1 MKLSRVLAPIVAA
14 TVILTGCGGPS
25 ESDCTKALNKYL
37 QNRKFQYLFL
47 ERLIVLLPKIIGY
60 LSFQCHQMILS

>member
-1 MKLSRVLAPIVAA
+1 MKLSRVLAPIVVA

-37 QNRKFQYLFL
+37 QKQ
-47 ERLIVLLPKIIGY
+47 EVSIPIPGEVD
-60 LSFQCHQMILS
+60 SSAT

>member
-37 QNRKFQYLFL
+37 QKQDVSIPIP

-60 LSFQCHQMILS
+60 LSFQCHQMIL